1 VPVLTP
7 VVLTTP
13 RLRLR
18 PPEPADAAALLAV
31 FADPAVTRYWSSP
44 PWTAIDQAEAQI
56 SADAADLAEG
66 TAMRLAIVPAVPARA
81 GADGPLLGTVSLFHL
96 DPGNRRAE
104 IGYALGRPAWGQGYG
119 QEAVRALVGHAFGAL
134 DLNRL
139 EADVDPRNQASAR
152 LLERLGFRP
161 EGLLRERWIVAGEV
175 SDSAVYGLLRAEWD
189 GVTP

>member
-1 VPVLTP
+1 VPALTA
-7 VVLTTP
+7 VVLDTP

-56 SADAADLAEG
+56 SEDAADLAEG
-66 TAMRLAIVPAVPARA
+66 TAMRLAITPGA
-81 GADGPLLGTVSLFHL
+81 GGPLLGTVSLFHL
-96 DPGNRRAE
+96 DVGSRRAE

-119 QEAVRALVGHAFGAL
+119 QEAVRALVAHAFGAL

-139 EADVDPRNQASAR
+139 EADVDPRNHASAR